1 MEIINPQMPFTSRPA
16 QWDYPLSKGIEWLK
30 ERLTPQASSF
40 PSDLGRQRVSRSQ
53 PGKVL
58 PMTEEDFIRMV
69 VDARP
74 TTDEVI
80 AYLTDELSE
89 YEKKYKMRSEVFYDR
104 YNRMAG
110 TPECDQPD
118 FIAWAM
124 CYRSFLRVTR
134 LSS

>member
-1 MEIINPQMPFTSRPA
+1 MTEQVNDKTEKSLTDPF
-16 QWDYPLSKGIEWLK
+16 
-30 ERLTPQASSF
+30 
-40 PSDLGRQRVSRSQ
+40 DLGRQGVSQSQ
-53 PGKVL
+53 PVEVL
-58 PMTEEDFIRMV
+58 PMTEEDFIKMV
-69 VDARP
+69 VNARP
-74 TTDEVI
+74 TTEEVI

-118 FIAWAM
+118 FIAWAI

>member
-1 MEIINPQMPFTSRPA
+1 MTGKVVDAICECLMTEQVNDKTEKSLTDPF
-16 QWDYPLSKGIEWLK
+16 
-30 ERLTPQASSF
+30 
-40 PSDLGRQRVSRSQ
+40 DLGRQGVSQSQ
-53 PGKVL
+53 PVEVL
-58 PMTEEDFIRMV
+58 PMTEEDFIKMV
-69 VDARP
+69 VNARP
-74 TTDEVI
+74 TTEEVI

-118 FIAWAM
+118 FIAWAI